1 MLTGYLAG
9 PIENL
14 TVKNATNWRNDI
26 IEKFK
31 DLIKFHN
38 PMYGKEQIVHGKR
51 LIKQENYSPET
62 YNLTK
67 SDSIFNRDL
76 VMINN
81 SQFILVNLLNPT
93 KFPKGT
99 MFEIGYAYAM
109 RKLVVIIAN
118 DTAITEHP
126 FIKQSSVQF
135 NSFENAFEFLQAL
148 AEDFKI

>member
-14 TVKNATNWRNDI
+14 TIGNATSWRKSVT
-26 IEKFK
+26 EKFAG
-31 DLIKFHN
+31 LIKFHN
-38 PMYGKEQIVHGKR
+38 PMYGKEQIVSGKR

-62 YNLTK
+62 FNLTK
-67 SDSIFNRDL
+67 PDSIFNRDL

-109 RKLVVIIAN
+109 RKLVVIIAS
-118 DTAITEHP
+118 DPAITEHP

-135 NSFENAFEFLQAL
+135 TSFETAFEFLQAL
-148 AEDFKI
+148 AEDFS